1 MHALRGLIRA
11 RSVGVLVTF
20 PSDVC
25 RSGPSGS
32 KSVDEWTSRVGWN
45 VDALIE
51 LRGFG
56 GESKSHIHDIWL
68 MIDDPTLP
76 PLFHPLHGLISLPVL
91 PTTHHLLPPSFKHSS
106 LLGLAG
112 TAGSGGA
119 GENNLGFRLKRK
131 RFVVETV
138 HLGIEGGTGERRTEP
153 KPELGSLVGASTA
166 ASAPSEGV
174 ERVEQPER
182 APAEARPAPGQQDQA
197 ARIPR
202 GADNDKPKK
211 PRARVRFG
219 GEEELGAPEVQ
230 VESGASAGGHGE
242 HDHTHEHSHGHSHSH
257 GQPSA
262 RPVVRHDRP
271 DLYEF

>member
-1 MHALRGLIRA
+1 
-11 RSVGVLVTF
+11 VGVLVTF

-32 KSVDEWTSRVGWN
+32 LDAEEWTSRLGWN

-56 GESKSHIHDIWL
+56 GEFQAVHARRWL
-68 MIDDPTLP
+68 MPDDPTLP

-91 PTTHHLLPPSFKHSS
+91 PTMHHLLPPSFKHSS

-112 TAGSGGA
+112 TAGAGGA

-166 ASAPSEGV
+166 AASPSEGV
-174 ERVEQPER
+174 EKVESSDRTQYGDSTEEPR
-182 APAEARPAPGQQDQA
+182 TGDGQHDQGA
-197 ARIPR
+197 SIPR
-202 GADNDKPKK
+202 GADKDKPKK

-219 GEEELGAPEVQ
+219 GEEEMGAPEVQ
-230 VESGASAGGHGE
+230 IAGSEAAGVHGE
-242 HDHTHEHSHGHSHSH
+242 HDHQHEHSHSHSH
-257 GQPSA
+257 GHPPN